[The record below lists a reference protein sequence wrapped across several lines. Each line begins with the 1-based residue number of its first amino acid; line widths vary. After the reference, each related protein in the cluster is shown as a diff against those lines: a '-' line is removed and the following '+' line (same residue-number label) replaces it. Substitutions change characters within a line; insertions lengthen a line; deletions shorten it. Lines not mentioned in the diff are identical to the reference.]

1 METDSVRTA
10 NTRAWLQKSV
20 ADLRRAESL
29 LSADAP
35 DVEDAL
41 FHCQQ
46 AAEKALKAFL
56 TWHDQPFRKTHDLE
70 ALGQQCTAIDP
81 TLGAP
86 LENADVLTEYAW
98 AFRYPDSPPAPSE
111 AEVQQARRL
120 ANDMVAAVLERLPRE
135 VRPD

>member
-1 METDSVRTA
+1 MGLDPVLAE
-10 NTRAWLQKSV
+10 NTRAWLEKSR
-20 ADLRRAESL
+20 ADLRRVELL
-29 LSADAP
+29 LSAEDP

-70 ALGQQCTAIDP
+70 ALGRQCRAIDP
-81 TLGAP
+81 TLGA
-86 LENADVLTEYAW
+86 LLANADMLTEYAW
-98 AFRYPDSPPAPSE
+98 AFRYPDSPPEPSE
-111 AEVQQARRL
+111 AEVEQARRL
-120 ANDMVAAVLERLPRE
+120 ANDIAAAILQRLPPE

>member
-1 METDSVRTA
+1 MPHDPVLTE
-10 NTRAWLQKSV
+10 NTRAWLAKSL
-20 ADLRRAESL
+20 ADLRRVEVL

-70 ALGQQCTAIDP
+70 ALGQQCRAIDP
-81 TLGAP
+81 TLGSL
-86 LENADVLTEYAW
+86 LEDADMLTEYAW
-98 AFRYPDSPPAPSE
+98 AFRYPDSPPEPSS
-111 AEVQQARRL
+111 AEVEEARRL
-120 ANDMVAAVLERLPRE
+120 ANDIAAAVLQRLPPE